1 MYIYLCMQ
9 CMYIY
14 ICIYIYV
21 YIYICI
27 YIYIYIYVYLMKIDS
42 AKFKDEMANHLQ
54 DIIKKQFKD
63 IWLVPVQE
71 LSGIRRIQKKNISHF

>member
-1 MYIYLCMQ
+1 
-9 CMYIY
+9 MYIY
-14 ICIYIYV
+14 IYIYIYTCIYIYIYV
-21 YIYICI
+21 YIYI
-27 YIYIYIYVYLMKIDS
+27 YIYMYVYLMKIDS